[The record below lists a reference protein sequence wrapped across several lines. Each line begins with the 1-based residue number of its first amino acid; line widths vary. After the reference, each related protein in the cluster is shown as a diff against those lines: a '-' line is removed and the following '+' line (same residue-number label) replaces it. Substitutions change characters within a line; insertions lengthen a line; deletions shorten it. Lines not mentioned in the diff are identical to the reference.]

1 MPVFA
6 GARKFDGFQFRHLNL
21 AEMGQIA
28 GRAGRYTRD
37 GTFRTNSQGE
47 IVTADGY
54 RLQPGFSLPE
64 DTRSITI
71 DPTGHISVTT
81 GTDFAL
87 TEIGTLEI
95 ARFANPAALEAVGNN
110 NYVRTAAAGEP
121 LEGTANS
128 GGLGSIVGL
137 SLETS
142 NVDIAK
148 EFTDLLTYQRGFQ
161 ANSRV
166 ITTAD
171 ELNQEA
177 LNLKR

>member
-1 MPVFA
+1 MAVRSSWRTGAGALHQFA
-6 GARKFDGFQFRHLNL
+6 GL
-21 AEMGQIA
+21 AS
-28 GRAGRYTRD
+28 GREQQLRANGRGR
-37 GTFRTNSQGE
+37 R
-47 IVTADGY
+47 
-54 RLQPGFSLPE
+54 
-64 DTRSITI
+64 
-71 DPTGHISVTT
+71 
-81 GTDFAL
+81 
-87 TEIGTLEI
+87 
-95 ARFANPAALEAVGNN
+95 AVG
-110 NYVRTAAAGEP
+110 GP
-121 LEGTANS
+121 ANS